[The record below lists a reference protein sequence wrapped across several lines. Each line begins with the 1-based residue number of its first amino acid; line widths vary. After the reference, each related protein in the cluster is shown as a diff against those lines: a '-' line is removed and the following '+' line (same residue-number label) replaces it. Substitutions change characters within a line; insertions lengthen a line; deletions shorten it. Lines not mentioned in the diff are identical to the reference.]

1 MNSTSTIALR
11 QGIGNDALFPDEFYT
26 VKEARTKGKFSH
38 ATCYRLINA
47 GRLDARKLGGKTLIT
62 GASLRRLM
70 ANLPKAGRAVSIR
83 SPEAAAA

>member
-47 GRLDARKLGGKTLIT
+47 GKLDARKLGGKTLIT
-62 GASLRRLM
+62 GASLRRLV
-70 ANLPKAGRAVSIR
+70 ASLPKAGRTALLG
-83 SPEAAAA
+83 SPDVNAA